1 MANDTILILLIL
13 IPFVAGFFC
22 WQLESVSVAVV
33 RWLALASMVLLLV
46 LSGWLWSKG
55 GFSFVPGASPW
66 VLEYHVAWI
75 PRLGVSL
82 HFGMDGLSLLMV
94 ALTALL
100 GVFSVSCSWKEID
113 THVGFFHMNLLWI
126 LGGVIGVFLALDLF
140 LFFFFWEMMLV
151 PMFFLIALWGH
162 SGATGLSR
170 IATAIKF
177 FIFTQFSGL
186 VMLVAILAFVLV
198 HYRSTGTLSFDYE
211 VLRGTVMD
219 GRTEYLLMLGFF
231 LAFSVKL
238 PVVPVHSWLPDA
250 HSQAPTAGSVILAGI
265 LLKTA
270 GYGFLRFCLPLFPN
284 ASAEFAP
291 IAMWLGVISIFY
303 AAVLAFSQSDIK
315 RLVAYT
321 SISHMGFVLVGI
333 YSHSYIAL
341 QGVVVQMV
349 AHGLSAAGLFMLS
362 GQLYERLHTREFS
375 AMGGLWGRMKGLPPI
390 ALVFVA
396 ASLGMP
402 ALGNFIG
409 EFLILLGTFQ
419 EAPKIAVISAVGV
432 VLAAAYSLVIL
443 QRAFHGPAK
452 SDEPIRDSDWR
463 ELATL
468 LSIVVLMVWLGL
480 FPQAVLDASEG
491 PMKRVHEWY
500 SSTHTLERAVIRP

>member
-1 MANDTILILLIL
+1 MMANDTILPVLIL
-13 IPFVAGFFC
+13 IPFIAGLLC
-22 WQLESVSVAVV
+22 WQLERFSLGAV
-33 RWLALASMVLLLV
+33 RWIALAAMGLLLV
-46 LSGWLWSKG
+46 MSCWLWSVG
-55 GFSFVPGASPW
+55 DYSLVPGTSQWA
-66 VLEYHVAWI
+66 LEYRAEWI

-82 HFGMDGLSLLMV
+82 HFGLDGLSLLLVM
-94 ALTALL
+94 LTALL
-100 GVFSVSCSWKEID
+100 GVLSVSCSWKEID
-113 THVGFFHMNLLWI
+113 THVGFFHLNLMWI

-186 VMLVAILAFVLV
+186 VMLVAILAYVLV
-198 HYRSTGTLSFDYE
+198 NYRSTGTLSFDYE
-211 VLRGTVMD
+211 VLRNTILHP
-219 GRTEYLLMLGFF
+219 RTEYLLMLGFF
-231 LAFSVKL
+231 LAFAVKL

-270 GYGFLRFCLPLFPN
+270 GYGFLRFCLPLFPH

-291 IAMWLGVISIFY
+291 IAMWLGVASIFY
-303 AAVLAFSQSDIK
+303 AAILAFAQTDIK

-419 EAPKIAVISAVGV
+419 EAPTIAVISAGGV

-443 QRAFHGPAK
+443 QRAFHGAAK

-463 ELATL
+463 ELASL

-480 FPQAVLDASEG
+480 FPQAVLDTSEG

-500 SSTHTLERAVIRP
+500 STVSTVVSSR